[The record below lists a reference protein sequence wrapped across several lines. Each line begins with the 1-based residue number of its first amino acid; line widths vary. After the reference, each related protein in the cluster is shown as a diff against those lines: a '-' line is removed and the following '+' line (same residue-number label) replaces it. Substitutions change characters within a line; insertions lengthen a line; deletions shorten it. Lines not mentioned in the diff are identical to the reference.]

1 MPTICPT
8 VLAADLNEFNKQV
21 HNIAHLGHRIQIDL
35 TDSVFAPTYT
45 IKPHE
50 IWWPAGFKA
59 DVHLMYKDPLPA
71 ARIIAPHNPNMFIV
85 HAESDGNFNEI
96 ISFCHEHGI
105 KMGLALLART
115 PVGHIGEALF
125 KVDHIL
131 VFSGDLGSF
140 GGHADLSLL
149 SKVKEIKD
157 LHPDLEVGWDGGVN
171 LMNVAQLV
179 TGGVDVLN
187 VGGYIQT
194 ATDPKKAYNDLVRIA
209 EETGTT

>member
-1 MPTICPT
+1 MITICPT
-8 VLAADLNEFNKQV
+8 VLAADINQYNQQMHK
-21 HNIAHLGHRIQIDL
+21 IAHLGHRVQIDL
-35 TDSVFAPTYT
+35 TDSVFAPTET

-50 IWWPAGFKA
+50 AWWPAGFKA
-59 DVHLMYKDPLPA
+59 DVHLMYKDPMSA
-71 ARIIAPHNPNMFIV
+71 ARIIATHNPSMFIV
-85 HAESDGNFNEI
+85 HAESAGNFDEMLN
-96 ISFCHEHGI
+96 FCHEHGI
-105 KMGLALLART
+105 KLGLALLADT
-115 PVGHIGEALF
+115 PITRIGDALF
-125 KVDHIL
+125 RVDHIL

-149 SKVKEIKD
+149 NKVADIKK
-157 LHPDLEVGWDGGVN
+157 LRPDLEVGWDGGVN

-194 ATDPKKAYNDLVRIA
+194 ANDPQKAYNDLVRIA